1 MKEIDFKTLQALI
14 KTELDALNIKYI
26 IVFII
31 INIIVAIVN
40 WLIQRNVKNI
50 ENRIYKQKVR
60 EDRRITI
67 MEEIYQEL
75 VSYTYIFDKDEMS
88 QTSSKISNL
97 EKKVSENRLYID
109 SKMNKK
115 ISVYIDYLKK
125 LLTDFRHKDFK
136 AEETMLNNIE
146 KEFNK

>member
-14 KTELDALNIKYI
+14 QSELDAINIKYI
-26 IVFII
+26 VIFIFV
-31 INIIVAIVN
+31 NLIVAVVN

-50 ENRIYKQKVR
+50 ENGIYKKKVR

-67 MEEIYQEL
+67 IEEVYKEL
-75 VSYTYIFDKDEMS
+75 VSFTYILDKDEMTNS
-88 QTSSKISNL
+88 ISKISSL

-109 SKMNKK
+109 SNMNNK
-115 ISVYIDYLKK
+115 ITIYLDYLKN
-125 LLTDFRHKDFK
+125 LLSDFRHKNFNLEK
-136 AEETMLNNIE
+136 TMLNNIE